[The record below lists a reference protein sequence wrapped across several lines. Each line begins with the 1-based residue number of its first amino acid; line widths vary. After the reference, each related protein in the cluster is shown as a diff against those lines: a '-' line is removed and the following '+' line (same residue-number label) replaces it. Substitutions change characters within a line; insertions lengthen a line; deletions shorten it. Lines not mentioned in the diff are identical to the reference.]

1 LLQVPSHVHVT
12 VRTDAQSSIGGINR
26 GRGWRWSSCERNKTF
41 ALPQRAR
48 VVQAVRT
55 GMKCI
60 RAVVEQR
67 EGAVVLRHVKAHSGL
82 GDLHSVGNERADALA
97 NLARLEVAGAPG
109 LVDRGLFGQERVDMR
124 VDKISVTGS
133 FRGALLRAAYSRQL
147 AGLQSGTRTAADEDA
162 CTTTADDHRQSAMVR
177 RNGRRVTAWCDAA
190 RRSHHPEMLK
200 FATEM
205 LATWLPTE
213 ATVLVRRQHSD
224 NDGRG
229 GSCKLCGAEEETVVH
244 AMGHCAARWPAAAR
258 ASSVQHAVQLLR
270 EWGVACVPT
279 GPTAPDRVRIA
290 AWFDPSAETVLE
302 ICRKV
307 PPGVLGSGHMTLL
320 TDSWESPRRSWT
332 RSSNGLTLLG
342 HAHVRIWAPHS
353 TAKHFSRTHC

>member
-1 LLQVPSHVHVT
+1 
-12 VRTDAQSSIGGINR
+12 
-26 GRGWRWSSCERNKTF
+26 
-41 ALPQRAR
+41 
-48 VVQAVRT
+48 
-55 GMKCI
+55 
-60 RAVVEQR
+60 
-67 EGAVVLRHVKAHSGL
+67 
-82 GDLHSVGNERADALA
+82 
-97 NLARLEVAGAPG
+97 
-109 LVDRGLFGQERVDMR
+109 MR

-162 CTTTADDHRQSAMVR
+162 CTTTADDHRQSAMIR
-177 RNGRRVTAWCDAA
+177 RNGRRVTTWCDAA

-205 LATWLPTE
+205 LATRLPTE

-279 GPTAPDRVRIA
+279 GPTAPDRAPDQTGHGPPDQGHPQPPTWPSSPAHPRARSPLSEGHPVRSE
-290 AWFDPSAETVLE
+290 P
-302 ICRKV
+302 
-307 PPGVLGSGHMTLL
+307 
-320 TDSWESPRRSWT
+320 
-332 RSSNGLTLLG
+332 
-342 HAHVRIWAPHS
+342 
-353 TAKHFSRTHC
+353 